1 MVFGDRLRELRNNKE
16 LTQEQLAAE
25 LKIAKRTII
34 NYETGRSYP
43 TKDILSRIE
52 SFFNVRTDLL
62 MDEQDEF
69 VANAQAQGGYRGK
82 RGAEQLVKEV
92 SGLFA
97 GGELSEKDKD
107 AVMQALQDAYW
118 DAKKENKKYTP
129 NKYKK

>member
-1 MVFGDRLRELRNNKE
+1 MVFGDRLRELRNKKG
-16 LTQEQLAAE
+16 LTQEQLADE
-25 LKIAKRTII
+25 LHIAKRTII
-34 NYETGRSYP
+34 NYETGKNYP
-43 TKDILSRIE
+43 TKDIFTRIE
-52 SFFNVRTDLL
+52 EFFNVRSDLL

-69 VANAQAQGGYRGK
+69 MAQAQEQGGYRGK
-82 RGAEQLVKEV
+82 LGAEQLVKEV

-97 GGELSEKDKD
+97 GGELSEMDKD